1 MEDKD
6 KDSKVEISS
15 KVLVAAITAIVTIF
29 GSLTV
34 YVGNKD
40 SVQADI
46 FNTNLQI
53 ARQYQESNMKL
64 IEDNANKALKI
75 LDLEIKIRELEN
87 RKGTIESYIEDI
99 PAPVWIKQLN
109 KDKMFEML
117 HLNKQYLSNY
127 GIDKRTYIG
136 KTDYDFWPKEVA
148 DTFRDE
154 DFEVYLS
161 GRSIVRLVKIPLP
174 NGKTEEQLFMKFR
187 VHLEDGDFGVGGIL
201 LDIKER

>member
-174 NGKTEEQLFMKFR
+174 NG
-187 VHLEDGDFGVGGIL
+187 
-201 LDIKER
+201 